1 MRTAVSALAMILAAA
16 AVPTT
21 AQDAGTSEFDEAF
34 AEESTDAAGDE
45 ASADAEYHEATVGDW
60 RAVDG
65 LTSNG
70 SRRVFMRKELGP
82 ERYLDVDL
90 FEGGM
95 ASVTFAD
102 PECGFG
108 ASFDVQELG
117 ADRAAALA
125 ERFEDLLDTD
135 SCPARE
141 AVPSAEERVE
151 PLAQLAAWAAERPF
165 PAAGYWKAE
174 TRPLELGQGEGRGVS
189 RYEGTVGI
197 VYLEPNREARGP
209 AEIKVNIYQC
219 EAFAGR
225 TLPVHSGD
233 PAEAEA
239 IALAVL
245 EERAEACGLDPEA
258 PARLTAG
265 LAEGLAAQREYFAS
279 AEAAEDEDTYDPY
292 EPEENDPL
300 DAQTY

>member
-16 AVPTT
+16 AMPIGAQESTT
-21 AQDAGTSEFDEAF
+21 EAFDEAF
-34 AEESTDAAGDE
+34 ADEAANEAAG
-45 ASADAEYHEATVGDW
+45 AEYHEAKFGEWV
-60 RAVDG
+60 AVDG
-65 LTSNG
+65 LTSAA

-82 ERYLDVDL
+82 ERFLDVDL

-95 ASVTFAD
+95 ASVTFLD
-102 PECGFG
+102 PECSFG

-117 ADRAAALA
+117 RDRAAALA

-135 SCPARE
+135 SCNARE
-141 AVPSAEERVE
+141 AVPSAEELAE
-151 PLAQLAAWAAERPF
+151 PLAQLAAWVAERPF
-165 PAAGYWKAE
+165 PAAGYWKPE
-174 TRPLELGQGEGRGVS
+174 TRPLELGRGEGRGVS

-197 VYLEPNREARGP
+197 VYLEPDRASRGP
-209 AEIKVNIYQC
+209 AEIKVNIYEC
-219 EAFAGR
+219 DAFRGR
-225 TLPVHSGD
+225 TLPVASGD
-233 PAEAEA
+233 PAEAQA

-245 EERAEACGLDPEA
+245 EERAEACGLDPQA

-265 LAEGLAAQREYFAS
+265 LVEGLAAMKEYYTS
-279 AEAAEDEDTYDPY
+279 AEADDWNSDEPDEPY